1 MIQTLRL
8 SLLRVQNY
16 QNNVWIIRFEI
27 NSENGPVDMLK
38 CVSYINIC
46 KNYIYIPIVW
56 KKIYWLFIKL
66 W

>member
-1 MIQTLRL
+1 MHAIIGLYQHNLIQILRL

-38 CVSYINIC
+38 CVSYI
-46 KNYIYIPIVW
+46 
-56 KKIYWLFIKL
+56 
-66 W
+66 